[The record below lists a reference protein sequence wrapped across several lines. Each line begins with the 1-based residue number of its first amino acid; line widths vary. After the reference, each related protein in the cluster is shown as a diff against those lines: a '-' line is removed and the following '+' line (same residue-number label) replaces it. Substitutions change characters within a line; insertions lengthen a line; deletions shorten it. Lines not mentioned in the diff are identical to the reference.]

1 MKRLFKNKKA
11 VSPVIATVLMILV
24 TMAGMTILFAFVSSY
39 SVSYKEGIGGSVLE
53 SLTIEDVW
61 VSGSTVQVSVYN
73 VATKANLGT
82 DVDFK
87 VAAIYVDDVA
97 LINNRGNLDPNSPDY
112 NPNKG
117 TINFN
122 EQLVSAGTHM
132 TFTCYSSNPFGSGTH
147 EHDITIAT
155 LRGSNFKDQFKLP

>member
-39 SVSYKEGIGGSVLE
+39 SVSYKEGIGGSVME

-61 VSGSTVQVSVYN
+61 ISDRTVHVSVYN

-82 DVDFK
+82 DVYLN
-87 VAAIYVDDVA
+87 VATIYVDSLA
-97 LINNRGNLDPNSPDY
+97 LINPANPVPDS
-112 NPNKG
+112 
-117 TINFN
+117 INFYN
-122 EQLVSAGTHM
+122 KAEPVEAGEHMVFIGRLPPTIPIPLVPGL
-132 TFTCYSSNPFGSGTH
+132 
-147 EHDITIAT
+147 HDITIVT
-155 LRGSNFKDQFKLP
+155 YRGSNFKDQFKVP